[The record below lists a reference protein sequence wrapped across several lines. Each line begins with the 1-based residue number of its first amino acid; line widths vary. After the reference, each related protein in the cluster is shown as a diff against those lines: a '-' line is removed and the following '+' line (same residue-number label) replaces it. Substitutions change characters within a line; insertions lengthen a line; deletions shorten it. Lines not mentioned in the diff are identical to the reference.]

1 MTIKRTKAK
10 QTTKKNTTKH
20 IKGKKTS
27 KKTLNKKTIKGKK
40 EIKKQQELITLIENT
55 VKNSI
60 NKSRSQSNLASKLID
75 MNKGKISS
83 YSKTFQSTYTSINK
97 NGKHSEIGQS
107 ILNESTK
114 PYIEIK
120 NLKNGKLTIT
130 KMNKK

>member
-1 MTIKRTKAK
+1 MAIKHT
-10 QTTKKNTTKH
+10 
-20 IKGKKTS
+20 KGKKQQ
-27 KKTLNKKTIKGKK
+27 KRKTHKTTKGKK
-40 EIKKQQELITLIENT
+40 NKKQQKLITLIENT

-60 NKSRSQSNLASKLID
+60 HKSRSQSNLASKLID
-75 MNKGKISS
+75 MNKGKTSS
-83 YSKTFQSTYTSINK
+83 YSKMFQSTYTRINK

-130 KMNKK
+130 KMNRK